1 MSTDSVQS
9 VSARKKKIR
18 EGHKI
23 HFGKLTS
30 SVHHLLR
37 DTDRE
42 ENNAELFSR
51 TLQLERKAQVIS
63 KLNEE
68 ILQEMQNENQLYMNR
83 HHSNPDEFA
92 FILCK

>member
-1 MSTDSVQS
+1 MSTDSVES

-23 HFGKLTS
+23 HFGRLTS

-37 DTDRE
+37 DTDSE
-42 ENNAELFSR
+42 ENNAELFLR
-51 TLQLERKAQVIS
+51 KLQLQRKAQIIS
-63 KLNEE
+63 ILNEE
-68 ILQEMQNENQLYMNR
+68 ILQEIENENQLYMNR
-83 HHSNPDEFA
+83 HRSNPYEFA